1 MFLDVTPCSLANS
14 NVLNTL
20 QPPSSTVKDKRAG
33 SSETL
38 VNVLQTTQC
47 TMLEDIIHVQHPTS
61 HASTNGIKGMAV
73 KTPVKA
79 QQEGRM
85 RDAQHKK
92 YQYNVLTNSVS

>member
-1 MFLDVTPCSLANS
+1 
-14 NVLNTL
+14 
-20 QPPSSTVKDKRAG
+20 
-33 SSETL
+33 
-38 VNVLQTTQC
+38 
-47 TMLEDIIHVQHPTS
+47 MLEDIIHVQHPTS